1 MWMVTALP
9 KHQSEERLSGRRYL
23 DMTPRIIGM
32 PDSVGTPQTAAAD

>member
-1 MWMVTALP
+1 MCMVTALP

-23 DMTPRIIGM
+23 DMTPRNIGM